1 MGRSRVSDIVF
12 VAAMFALTAVAALFV
27 LACNSLIGPD
37 DKALAEG
44 GPEEV
49 LEPPAEVGG
58 AGR

>member
-1 MGRSRVSDIVF
+1 MGRSRVSDVVF
-12 VAAMFALTAVAALFV
+12 VAAMFALTAVTVLFV

-49 LEPPAEVGG
+49 LEPPGEVGG
-58 AGR
+58 AGT